1 MVGLRRAWELP
12 PPILTSTAHSQQRSL
27 SQSRTAPGIPLPVAA
42 TSTHHS
48 TRHRA
53 TPKSPI
59 YYFETSGISK
69 MAATTRATTGNSK
82 PRLVQQI
89 ENAIAPT
96 KRSTTTKA
104 NTSKPRT
111 SKVASGRVAKP
122 KSASTTTTTKKT
134 TTAKKPAAAPKKTTG
149 ANVKTV
155 KKPRT
160 KTEKVVD
167 KIVGTAEH
175 IVGDVE
181 GKPGKKAAGTAKAR
195 GTDSTTTRA
204 APRTRGVKA

>member
-1 MVGLRRAWELP
+1 
-12 PPILTSTAHSQQRSL
+12 
-27 SQSRTAPGIPLPVAA
+27 
-42 TSTHHS
+42 
-48 TRHRA
+48 
-53 TPKSPI
+53 
-59 YYFETSGISK
+59 
-69 MAATTRATTGNSK
+69 MAATTRARTGNSK

-111 SKVASGRVAKP
+111 SKVASGRVTKP
-122 KSASTTTTTKKT
+122 KATSTTTTTKKT
-134 TTAKKPAAAPKKTTG
+134 TMSKKPAAAPKKTTG

-167 KIVGTAEH
+167 KIVGKAEH

-195 GTDSTTTRA
+195 GTDSTTKRA

>member
-1 MVGLRRAWELP
+1 
-12 PPILTSTAHSQQRSL
+12 
-27 SQSRTAPGIPLPVAA
+27 
-42 TSTHHS
+42 
-48 TRHRA
+48 
-53 TPKSPI
+53 
-59 YYFETSGISK
+59 
-69 MAATTRATTGNSK
+69 MAATTRARTGNSK

-104 NTSKPRT
+104 NTSRPRT
-111 SKVASGRVAKP
+111 SKVASGRVTKP
-122 KSASTTTTTKKT
+122 KAATTTTTTSKKT
-134 TTAKKPAAAPKKTTG
+134 TTTKKPAAAPKKTTG

-167 KIVGTAEH
+167 KIVGKAEH
-175 IVGDVE
+175 IVGDIE

-195 GTDSTTTRA
+195 GTDSTTKRA
-204 APRTRGVKA
+204 APRTRGVKV